1 VLATA
6 QKLLR
11 YFLTAGTAAIV
22 DVGGFALLRHVEVR
36 IAVAAV
42 VSFCLAAI
50 VNFFL
55 TSRFVFG
62 HAPSVR
68 GFTMFF
74 VAALGGLLINVSVT
88 LLGSLYFGI
97 VPELAKVG
105 GVGTAFL
112 CNFWL
117 NLRVVFRKGAV
128 PQGSEAISP

>member
-1 VLATA
+1 VFSAA

-11 YFLTAGTAAIV
+11 YFFTAGTAAIV
-22 DVGGFALLRHVEVR
+22 DIGGFALLRHIGMP
-36 IAVAAV
+36 IAIAAV

-50 VNFFL
+50 VNFLL

-62 HAPSVR
+62 QAPSMR
-68 GFTMFF
+68 GFTLFF
-74 VAALGGLLINVSVT
+74 VAALGGLLVNVSVT

-97 VPELAKVG
+97 VPELAKVV

-117 NLRVVFRKGAV
+117 NLRVVFRKPAAA
-128 PQGSEAISP
+128 QGNEAI